1 MLERV
6 CRYGCHQDGARSAAG
21 IAGRWLEPASCRL
34 SEDGELRLP
43 LAANGA
49 VRFEV
54 RYRLSADVRGR
65 VRSPEPGLPV
75 DRPTIGRWWVF
86 ASGVLPGWP
95 FLGWDEETAT
105 DLPRL
110 LGDSPALWAGGL
122 IVSRTAVDEVRVG
135 TTRFADSVGFCVL
148 AALMALT
155 WAASRRVQAPLAI
168 AVVLIVLALARCAC
182 SPHPGGNAALVP
194 LSIGLVAVAGMVV
207 VRGCRMVQ
215 VAVLVAVAI
224 AWTQRDLPAQ
234 LPQPAVVVILP
245 PDAEGHESV
254 VAPKTV
260 LDQLVVTPLARR
272 RPFVEQLRNDADSVG
287 GGLWRRIS

>member
-1 MLERV
+1 MVIFGGTVDSCAGTSLPLRLPPDALI
-6 CRYGCHQDGARSAAG
+6 RAAG

-105 DLPRL
+105 DLPRF
-110 LGDSPALWAGGL
+110 LGDSPGIVGG
-122 IVSRTAVDEVRVG
+122 RPD
-135 TTRFADSVGFCVL
+135 RFANGRGRSPCGDN
-148 AALMALT
+148 AL
-155 WAASRRVQAPLAI
+155 RR
-168 AVVLIVLALARCAC
+168 
-182 SPHPGGNAALVP
+182 
-194 LSIGLVAVAGMVV
+194 
-207 VRGCRMVQ
+207 
-215 VAVLVAVAI
+215 
-224 AWTQRDLPAQ
+224 
-234 LPQPAVVVILP
+234 
-245 PDAEGHESV
+245 
-254 VAPKTV
+254 
-260 LDQLVVTPLARR
+260 
-272 RPFVEQLRNDADSVG
+272 
-287 GGLWRRIS
+287 